1 MHTSLSPRSSSS
13 RCTPSIKE
21 RILNILTVAITC
33 SACAGVAVGC
43 GGIGG
48 GGGGGGSDQPN
59 DPGRIVMRLERDVID
74 VGNLSQVYIEAN
86 DINENGVLLK
96 LHYPTSLT
104 YSKRSAVLFPGED
117 KEEYIFPYTEATS
130 GNDRYLVFFF
140 NPSRRIGDDIRLA
153 LNLKAVEKDESA
165 YIEVGLSN
173 NDPNVH
179 DSEEFSVNK
188 PFFAPL
194 ESEDIFIRGSSA
206 SETPTPSASGTK
218 TPAAGGPTPAATATA
233 SSTTTPES

>member
-1 MHTSLSPRSSSS
+1 MGYAMHTSLNPHSLSPGA
-13 RCTPSIKE
+13 TPSFKT
-21 RILNILTVAITC
+21 RMRNLFATLITC
-33 SACAGVAVGC
+33 AASAGIGIGC

-48 GGGGGGSDQPN
+48 GGGGGSDQPN
-59 DPGRIVMRLERDVID
+59 APGNIFMNLERDVID

-86 DINENGVLLK
+86 DINKNGVLLK
-96 LHYPTSLT
+96 FHYPTSLT

-130 GNDRYLVFFF
+130 GSDRYLVFFF
-140 NPSRRIGDDIRLA
+140 TPSQRIGDDIRLA
-153 LNLKAVEKDESA
+153 LNLKAIQKDQSA

-179 DSEEFSVNK
+179 DSEEFKVNR

-194 ESEDIFIRGSSA
+194 DREDIVIRGSTVKG
-206 SETPTPSASGTK
+206 TPTPSASGTK
-218 TPAAGGPTPAATATA
+218 TPAAGATTPA
-233 SSTTTPES
+233 SSTATPKS

>member
-1 MHTSLSPRSSSS
+1 MLTPSSPHSFIQNRA
-13 RCTPSIKE
+13 PSIKE
-21 RILNILTVAITC
+21 RVCNLLAFFITC
-33 SACAGVAVGC
+33 TTCASVGVGC

-48 GGGGGGSDQPN
+48 GGGGGSGQPN
-59 DPGRIVMRLERDVID
+59 APGSIFMNLERDVID

-96 LHYPTSLT
+96 LHYPSSLT

-140 NPSRRIGDDIRLA
+140 NPSKRIGDDIRLA
-153 LNLKAVEKDESA
+153 LNLKAIQKDESA

-179 DSEEFSVNK
+179 DSEEFSVNR

-194 ESEDIFIRGSSA
+194 DREDIYVRGSTVKG
-206 SETPTPSASGTK
+206 TPTPKASGTK
-218 TPAAGGPTPAATATA
+218 TPSSGGTTPAATTPT
-233 SSTTTPES
+233 SSTATPAS